1 MDYTQ
6 ARMNEKYEQHKDRAI
21 YHLND
26 FIYEASTDMEAFV
39 DVVHKVFDFNFKPKD
54 KHRFNELVYQ
64 RVPLTVEQC
73 HPTSR
78 AIATMLGESMPVEQ
92 FAPHVAEVLRNEYGG
107 HNFVPFISKLIDEI
121 HNDIT

>member
-54 KHRFNELVYQ
+54 KHRFNALVYQ
-64 RVPLTVEQC
+64 RVELTKNNC
-73 HPTSR
+73 HPKAR
-78 AIATMLGESMPVEQ
+78 AIASMLGESMPAEE
-92 FAPHVAEVLRNEYGG
+92 FATHVAEVLRNEYGS
-107 HNFVPFISKLIDEI
+107 HNFVPFIIKLINQLED
-121 HNDIT
+121 DIA